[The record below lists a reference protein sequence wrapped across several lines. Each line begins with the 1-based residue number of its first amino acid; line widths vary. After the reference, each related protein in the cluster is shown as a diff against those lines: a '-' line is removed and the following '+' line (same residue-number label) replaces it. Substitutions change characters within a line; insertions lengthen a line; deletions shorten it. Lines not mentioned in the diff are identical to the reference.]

1 VAEGA
6 VREKVLKVLHAV
18 PPGVRYSTS
27 DWGRILGEDRRE
39 IRRVLDQ
46 MESGG
51 EIVVE
56 RDEGRP
62 DKPLYKLKE
71 ANGT

>member
-1 VAEGA
+1 MAAGA
-6 VREKVLKVLHAV
+6 VREKILKVLHAV

-27 DWGRILGEDRRE
+27 DWGRVLGEDRRE
-39 IRRVLDQ
+39 IRRVLGE

-51 EIVVE
+51 EITVE

-71 ANGT
+71 ADGT

>member
-1 VAEGA
+1 MG
-6 VREKVLKVLHAV
+6 VREKILKVLHAV

-39 IRRVLDQ
+39 IRRVLGEL
-46 MESGG
+46 ESEGN
-51 EIVVE
+51 ILVE

-62 DKPLYKLKE
+62 DKPLYRLEE
-71 ANGT
+71 AGET

>member
-18 PPGVRYSTS
+18 RPGVRYSTS

-39 IRRVLDQ
+39 IRRVLNE

-51 EIVVE
+51 EVVVE

-71 ANGT
+71 AGET

>member
-1 VAEGA
+1 MAEGA

-27 DWGRILGEDRRE
+27 DWGRVLGEDRRE
-39 IRRVLDQ
+39 IRRVLD
-46 MESGG
+46 ELEAER
-51 EIVVE
+51 EITVE

-62 DKPLYKLKE
+62 DKPLYRLEE
-71 ANGT
+71 ADET

>member
-27 DWGRILGEDRRE
+27 DWGRVLGEDRRE
-39 IRRVLDQ
+39 IRRVLD
-46 MESGG
+46 ELEAER
-51 EIVVE
+51 EITVE

-62 DKPLYKLKE
+62 DKPLYRLEE
-71 ANGT
+71 ADET

>member
-1 VAEGA
+1 MAEGA

-27 DWGRILGEDRRE
+27 DWGRVLGEDRRE
-39 IRRVLDQ
+39 IRRVLD
-46 MESGG
+46 ELEAER
-51 EIVVE
+51 EITVE

-62 DKPLYKLKE
+62 DKPLYRLEE
-71 ANGT
+71 ADEP

>member
-1 VAEGA
+1 MAEG
-6 VREKVLKVLHAV
+6 VVKEKVLKVLHAV

-39 IRRVLDQ
+39 IRRVLGE
-46 MESGG
+46 MEAGG
-51 EIVVE
+51 EIAVE

-62 DKPLYKLKE
+62 DKPLYRLEE
-71 ANGT
+71 AGET